1 MSEVS
6 VNDLLSRYDV
16 FLLDAYGVIVSTAG
30 ALPGAAEL
38 LERIRGAGKQFVV
51 LTNDASR
58 LPETIVRRFVGFGLE
73 VELARIVTS
82 GMLLAPH
89 FAECGLT
96 GARSIVMG
104 PDDSVR
110 YVEQAGGK
118 PVSTSEEDVSVVVVC
133 DDDGYDV
140 RQGLDEVITVLFR
153 RFDRGLNTALVLPN
167 PDLLYLRGPRA
178 YGITSGSI
186 ALVIEAALDLR
197 FPGRGYRFERLGKPH
212 RPMYEAA
219 LRVCGST
226 DRRRAVML
234 GDQLATDILGANQF
248 GIDSVLVGS
257 GLNRVEEASTGA
269 RPTYTMSDLRAL
281 QE

>member
-140 RQGLDEVITVLFR
+140 RQGLDEVITV
-153 RFDRGLNTALVLPN
+153 
-167 PDLLYLRGPRA
+167 
-178 YGITSGSI
+178 
-186 ALVIEAALDLR
+186 
-197 FPGRGYRFERLGKPH
+197 
-212 RPMYEAA
+212 
-219 LRVCGST
+219 
-226 DRRRAVML
+226 
-234 GDQLATDILGANQF
+234 
-248 GIDSVLVGS
+248 
-257 GLNRVEEASTGA
+257 
-269 RPTYTMSDLRAL
+269 
-281 QE
+281 